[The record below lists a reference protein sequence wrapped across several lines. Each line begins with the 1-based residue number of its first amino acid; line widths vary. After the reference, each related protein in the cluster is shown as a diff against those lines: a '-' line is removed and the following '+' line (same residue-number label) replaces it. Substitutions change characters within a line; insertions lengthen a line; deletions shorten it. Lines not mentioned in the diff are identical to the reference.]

1 MTKMSLSC
9 VAIIAAALAG
19 CTGTM
24 QGTVRGEGTPVVV
37 VWQQGLDS
45 DTYTAVVGGER
56 FTGRAVMADASE
68 TATFATAFGILPGG
82 RLATAQGFA
91 VTTSGKFKAILLGD
105 RGSTLRCLMHYADTS
120 GFTPSGGVGECH
132 HSDGRVID
140 VVW

>member
-1 MTKMSLSC
+1 MF
-9 VAIIAAALAG
+9 
-19 CTGTM
+19 
-24 QGTVRGEGTPVVV
+24 

-56 FTGRAVMADASE
+56 FAGRAVMADTSE
-68 TATFATAFGILPGG
+68 TETFASAFGNLPDG
-82 RLATAQGFA
+82 RLVTAQGLA
-91 VTTSGKFKAILLGD
+91 VTTSGKLKAISLGD
-105 RGSTLRCLMHYADTS
+105 RGSPLRHLMQYADTS

>member
-1 MTKMSLSC
+1 MKASRATALL
-9 VAIIAAALAG
+9 AALALAS

-24 QGTVRGEGTPVVV
+24 QGAVRGEGTPVVF
-37 VWQQGLDS
+37 VWQQGFDS

-68 TATFATAFGILPGG
+68 TFATAFGILPGG
-82 RLATAQGFA
+82 RLASAQGFA
-91 VTTSGKFKAILLGD
+91 STTSGRLKATLLGD
-105 RGSTLRCLMHYADTS
+105 RGSTLRCLMQYADAG
-120 GFTPSGGVGECH
+120 GFTPSGGVGECF